1 MKKNLSV
8 TLGGR
13 SFTIDEDAYHA
24 LDAYIEGIK
33 SHYAGDDPDGEI
45 ASDFESRIADLF
57 AEQTGRLGLG
67 STVTIDIVRRTI
79 EQVGSLDRL
88 FDDDEEAGR
97 SAQPGGEGYHY
108 QATGTSEQAAEGGEI
123 PTPPTPPAYASMDQR
138 GPRPRHIYYRS
149 TSDRWFAGVLGGL
162 GEYLGMDALL
172 FRLTFIALLFTPLH
186 PGLVIVYL
194 AMWLFVPEAKT
205 VTQKLELHGIPVSP
219 TTIWQGI
226 DQSIAQGEVSEQ
238 GQRSESQPRLTSFIP
253 SKARKAIL
261 WTGGT
266 MFVLGILVATVGV
279 FVGLVEGEIFQADYF
294 EYWDYFISTGSGV
307 LFIIAGCLAGLPLLT
322 LLVYLVGVI
331 PIGMILQS
339 KRSSSTVKAVSI
351 ALWIIFL
358 LALRYILF

>member
-57 AEQTGRLGLG
+57 AEEVSRLGVG
-67 STVTIDIVRRTI
+67 STVTIDTVRRTI

-88 FDDDEEAGR
+88 FSDDEAPASEAE
-97 SAQPGGEGYHY
+97 QP
-108 QATGTSEQAAEGGEI
+108 AAESAHEGSSPSADAPEDKI
-123 PTPPTPPAYASMDQR
+123 PTPPTPPEYAAMRES
-138 GPRPRHIYYRS
+138 GPRPRHIFYRS

-226 DQSIAQGEVSEQ
+226 DQSIAQQEAGEMGQ
-238 GQRSESQPRLTSFIP
+238 GAETQPRLTNFIP
-253 SKARKAIL
+253 PKVRKAVL
-261 WTGGT
+261 WTGGI
-266 MFVLGILVATVGV
+266 MLVLGILVATVAV
-279 FVGLVEGEIFQADYF
+279 FVGLVGGEIFQADYF

-307 LFIIAGCLAGLPLLT
+307 LFIIAGCLAGLPLLA

-339 KRSSSTVKAVSI
+339 KRSSTTVKAVSI

-358 LALRYILF
+358 IALKYILF

>member
-57 AEQTGRLGLG
+57 AEEVSRLGVG
-67 STVTIDIVRRTI
+67 STVTIDTVRRTI
-79 EQVGSLDRL
+79 EQVGSLESL
-88 FDDDEEAGR
+88 FSDDEAASQTTQPVGPSDQQTAT
-97 SAQPGGEGYHY
+97 SA
-108 QATGTSEQAAEGGEI
+108 EQAPEKEI
-123 PTPPTPPAYASMDQR
+123 PTPPTPPEYATMDQR
-138 GPRPRHIYYRS
+138 GPRPRHIFYRS

-172 FRLTFIALLFTPLH
+172 FRLTFIVLLFSPIAA
-186 PGLVIVYL
+186 GLALVYI

-226 DQSIAQGEVSEQ
+226 DQSIAQQEASEQ
-238 GQRSESQPRLTSFIP
+238 RQGADTQPRLTNFIP
-253 SKARKAIL
+253 PRARKAIL
-261 WTGGT
+261 WTGGI
-266 MFVLGILVATVGV
+266 MLILGIIVATVAV

-294 EYWDYFISTGSGV
+294 EYWDYFSGTGSGV
-307 LFIIAGCLAGLPLLT
+307 LFIIAGCLAGLPLLA
-322 LLVYLVGVI
+322 LFIYFVGVL

-358 LALRYILF
+358 IALRYILF